1 MNLYVV
7 LLHYPVYNK
16 NKDIIATSIVTHD
29 IHDISRASKTFGVK
43 KFYLVQPLENER
55 KMVERII
62 LFWNTKGKD
71 YNPNRLEAV
80 SVISIKDNFGS
91 VIEEIKS
98 IEQNKPLLIG
108 TSAKEQG
115 VENISFEKTALLLTE
130 NNTVVLIFG
139 TGWGIADEIKCN
151 LDYFLPPIAGFE
163 EFNHLSVRSAV
174 SIILDRIISNY
185 KALIFLHS

>member
-80 SVISIKDNFGS
+80 SVISMKSDFES
-91 VIEEIKS
+91 VIEEIES
-98 IEQNKPLLIG
+98 TEQAKPILIG
-108 TSAKEQG
+108 TSAKKQE
-115 VENISFEKTALLLTE
+115 VENINFEKTALFLTQ

-139 TGWGIADEIKCN
+139 TGWGIANEIKCK
-151 LDYFLPPIAGFE
+151 LDYFLPPIEGSG

-174 SIILDRIISNY
+174 SIILDRISSNY
-185 KALIFLHS
+185 KALISLHS

>member
-108 TSAKEQG
+108 TSAKEQE

-139 TGWGIADEIKCN
+139 TGWGIADEIKCK
-151 LDYFLPPIAGFE
+151 LDYFLPPIAGFG